1 MSRSTTEDQAA
12 RPGDPEQAARPA
24 APQTLAVPV
33 VEALADHA
41 PRPDQDVAAPALALI
56 HI

>member
-33 VEALADHA
+33 VEALADHC
-41 PRPDQDVAAPALALI
+41 L
-56 HI
+56 